1 MIDPAPLDLDLQ
13 CALVAF
19 LLPWADDELILGHRD
34 SEWTGFAPMLEE
46 DLAFSS
52 IAQDEIGHAALI
64 YGLLATLTG
73 DSPDL
78 LALDRPVNGYLHAAL
93 VEQPN
98 GDWAHTIA
106 RHYLYDLADA
116 VRVEALCGSSYAPLA
131 GIARKMSREEQY
143 HRMHGETWWDRLAS
157 GTAESRERL
166 VAAVREVAPL
176 TLDLLGPTQGSN
188 DLRTEGLL
196 PESWEERIAAW
207 REQTRPILFGLDPAL
222 PSLIERAAAPREAR
236 PPSRSFIELHA
247 EMTMVSASGL
257 GTRW

>member
-1 MIDPAPLDLDLQ
+1 MTDPAPLDLDLQ
-13 CALVAF
+13 CALVAY

-52 IAQDEIGHAALI
+52 IAKDEIGHAALI
-64 YGLLATLTG
+64 YGLLATFTG
-73 DSPDL
+73 DSPDF
-78 LALDRPVNGYLHAAL
+78 LALERPVNGYLHAAL
-93 VEQPN
+93 VERPN

-143 HRMHGETWWDRLAS
+143 HRMHGETWWDRLAN

-176 TLDLLGPTQGSN
+176 TLDVLGPTQGSN
-188 DLRTEGLL
+188 DLHAAGLL
-196 PESWEERIAAW
+196 PGSLENRIAAW
-207 REQTRPILFGLDPAL
+207 REQARPILAGLDPTL
-222 PSLIERAAAPREAR
+222 VSLIEPISVSREAR
-236 PPSRSFIELHA
+236 PPSRTFLDLHD
-247 EMTMVSASGL
+247 EMTMVSTSGL